1 MKATISEKGQITIP
15 KAVRQA
21 LGLRAG
27 TVVELRAHAG
37 EFVGRKVS
45 TEDVIARWRGTCV
58 LPHRL
63 SVDDYLNR
71 SRGGRAHGG

>member
-1 MKATISEKGQITIP
+1 MKATISEKGRITIP

-37 EFVGRKVS
+37 EFVGRKVC
-45 TEDVIARWRGTCV
+45 TEDVIARWRGSCV

-63 SVDDYLNR
+63 SVDDYLDR
-71 SRGGRAHGG
+71 SRGRRAHGG